1 MREERVNK
9 LSANTLPT
17 EEDRLSSLEEG
28 DDLKVKKAPF
38 PYMRALGLC
47 ALIGVALGLSFAAFR
62 QTTISASPDAYRG
75 DLPLEVA
82 AVHAR
87 LELLEREVRTLR
99 ETVAKVAPGEEP
111 VHLPTPVGGPVYG
124 LYVASYRAHEAA
136 MAGWETLIA
145 RYPGAFA
152 NSTPLLLPIETVGGV
167 FVRLIADIGSRDP
180 VPPCDELRQSG
191 LHCKPV
197 RLR

>member
-9 LSANTLPT
+9 LSATTVPT
-17 EEDRLSSLEEG
+17 EEDRLSTLE
-28 DDLKVKKAPF
+28 DDEPRVREPSF
-38 PYMRALGLC
+38 PYMRVLGIC
-47 ALIGVALGLSFAAFR
+47 ALVGAALGLSIAAYR
-62 QTTISASPDAYRG
+62 QITISATPDAYRG

-82 AVHAR
+82 AVNAR

-99 ETVAKVAPGEEP
+99 DTVAKVAPPEDVTP
-111 VHLPTPVGGPVYG
+111 MPTPAGGPVYG
-124 LYVASYRAHEAA
+124 LYVASYRAHETA
-136 MAGWETLIA
+136 MAGWETLLA

-152 NSTPLLLPIETVGGV
+152 NSTPLLLPVETVGGV
-167 FVRLIADIGSRDP
+167 FVRLIADIGQRDP
-180 VPPCDELRQSG
+180 IAPCEEIRQSG